1 MQDFTDTVFTRS
13 EQHKEAIP
21 SRMERDRT
29 DMAKLA
35 TKLEK
40 HSPFSEGKALRNIIM
55 GINADTDVNVQ
66 DLFSAG
72 KETVTHMEG
81 QAIFSY
87 TYKRKAKVKTLA
99 ASRTMKITEDQTID
113 PALLFQRFL
122 VVSQS
127 GELGLDEV
135 LHYELSP
142 HLPSL
147 FEANN
152 VLRKP
157 DKARLLEV
165 IREYLSSL
173 KAAKLEAI
181 PKTDHYVLDGGSLLR
196 RLKRKEGSIY

>member
-1 MQDFTDTVFTRS
+1 MQDFTDTVLTRID
-13 EQHKEAIP
+13 QHKEAMP
-21 SRMERDRT
+21 SQMERDRT

-40 HSPFSEGKALRNIIM
+40 HSPFSEGKALWDIIT
-55 GINADTDVNVQ
+55 GINAYTDVNVQ

-87 TYKRKAKVKTLA
+87 TYKWKAKVKTLA
-99 ASRTMKITEDQTID
+99 ASRTIKITEYQTID

-122 VVSQS
+122 VVSQP
-127 GELGLDEV
+127 GELGFDEV

-165 IREYLSSL
+165 IREYLSSS
-173 KAAKLEAI
+173 KAANWRQFQRLIIMSLMA
-181 PKTDHYVLDGGSLLR
+181 VLFCNV
-196 RLKRKEGSIY
+196 

>member
-1 MQDFTDTVFTRS
+1 MQ
-13 EQHKEAIP
+13 
-21 SRMERDRT
+21 
-29 DMAKLA
+29 
-35 TKLEK
+35 
-40 HSPFSEGKALRNIIM
+40 NIIK

-87 TYKRKAKVKTLA
+87 TYKQKAKVKTLT

-127 GELGLDEV
+127 GDLGLDEV
-135 LHYELSP
+135 LHYEHSP

-152 VLRKP
+152 VLHKP

-165 IREYLSSL
+165 IREYLSSS

-181 PKTDHYVLDGGSLLR
+181 PKTDHYVLDGSSLLR
-196 RLKRKEGSIY
+196 HLKWKEGSTY